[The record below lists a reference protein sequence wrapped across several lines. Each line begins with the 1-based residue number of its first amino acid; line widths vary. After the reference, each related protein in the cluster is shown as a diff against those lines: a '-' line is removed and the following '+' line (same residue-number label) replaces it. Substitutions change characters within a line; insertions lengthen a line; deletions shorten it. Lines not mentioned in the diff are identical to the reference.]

1 MAIYSSTIATGGVSQ
16 QLFPAN
22 PQRRQAVFQNQSS
35 GDLFIE
41 AGTTATSAGLKVP
54 AGVSI
59 LIEKSDD
66 PASAWSVYGATTGQ
80 AYYARDN

>member
-1 MAIYSSTIATGGVSQ
+1 MAVYSSTITTGGVSQ

-22 PQRRQAVFQNQSS
+22 AHRRQGYFQNQSS

-41 AGTTATSAGLKVP
+41 QGTTASAASLKVP
-54 AGVSI
+54 AGVSVV
-59 LIEKSDD
+59 LEKSDD
-66 PASAWSVYGATTGQ
+66 PASAWSVFGATTGQ